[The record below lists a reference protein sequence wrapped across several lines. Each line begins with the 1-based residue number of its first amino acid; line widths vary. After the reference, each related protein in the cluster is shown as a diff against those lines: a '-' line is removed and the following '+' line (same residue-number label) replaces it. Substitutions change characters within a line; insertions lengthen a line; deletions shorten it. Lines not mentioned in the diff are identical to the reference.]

1 MTKTH
6 LTYILIASFL
16 IFAAIVAIGLIGMT
30 SEAQA
35 APLSTLHEVY
45 TTNEALKSIAED
57 WGRELNGADLN
68 GLYVGPIATAYYTE
82 NATIFTYKHEPFH
95 HLMYHW
101 KYRPILFLYWKNE
114 EEAAQE
120 YARWKING
128 YTKVGPLEK
137 RKIQFFTRAEV
148 QK

>member
-6 LTYILIASFL
+6 LAYILIASFL
-16 IFAAIVAIGLIGMT
+16 IFAAMVAGVN
-30 SEAQA
+30 SCHA

-45 TTNEALKSIAED
+45 TTNEALKPIAED

-68 GLYVGPIATAYYTE
+68 GLYVGPITTAYYTE
-82 NATIFTYKHEPFH
+82 NATVFTYKHEPFH

-101 KYRPILFLYWKNE
+101 KYRPILFLYWKSE

-137 RKIQFFTRAEV
+137 RKIPFFLRAEM
-148 QK
+148 Q